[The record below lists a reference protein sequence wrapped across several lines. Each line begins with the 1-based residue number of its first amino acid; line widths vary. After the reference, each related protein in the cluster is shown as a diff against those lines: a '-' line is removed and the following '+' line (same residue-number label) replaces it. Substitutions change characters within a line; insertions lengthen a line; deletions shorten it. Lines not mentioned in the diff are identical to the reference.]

1 MDDLTLTNKL
11 VGFTGTII
19 VDSSLMEKKTP
30 WGEVNNYKVI

>member
-11 VGFTGTII
+11 VGFTGTI